1 MSRCASRFKLR
12 NFVFEIPPECSFLL
26 LVSQPK
32 TVRFDALVKTSGQP
46 EQVTL
51 WTKPEDDADFMKA
64 VRDNRVATVIQ
75 QNVGTKKDFG
85 VVGFDAQK
93 NAAYL
98 IFPKPIPHPAKTKIV
113 GIKYERISAAAPK
126 GPVFKPKSKPVPG
139 IPLRE
144 KPSYKLEDEP
154 EPAKKNPSHA
164 AKAAKREK
172 AEPKLYRFTA
182 SVTVTAV
189 QKISLSVQAPTASA
203 AAKLIRRAANDV
215 TIDVDKAEITRRVGN
230 PKKSL

>member
-1 MSRCASRFKLR
+1 MSQS
-12 NFVFEIPPECSFLL
+12 
-26 LVSQPK
+26 K

-51 WTKPEDDADFMKA
+51 WTKPEDDAAFMKA

-98 IFPKPIPHPAKTKIV
+98 IFPKRISHPSKTKIV
-113 GIKYERISAAAPK
+113 GIKYERIAAAAPK
-126 GPVFKPKSKPVPG
+126 GPIFKPKSRPAPG

-144 KPSYKLEDEP
+144 KPSYKLEDKP
-154 EPAKKNPSHA
+154 EPAKKAPSHP
-164 AKAAKREK
+164 AKAAERRK
-172 AEPKLYRFTA
+172 PKPTLYTFTA
-182 SVTVTAV
+182 LVTVTAV
-189 QKISLSVQAPTASA
+189 QESPLSVQAPSESA
-203 AAKLIRRAANDV
+203 AAKLIRTAASDV
-215 TIDVDKAEITRRVGN
+215 AIDLNKATITRRIGD
-230 PKKSL
+230 PKKTR